1 MRQPS
6 KPLMRGSVLLLAMV
20 VSAVIIAVTVGFFSY
35 FASAVHAERYAI
47 ASAQARSIAEAGI
60 DKAVYELNQNS
71 GYSGESDT
79 ALGNGTFSISVAS
92 IDNSTKRLTVT
103 GFVPNSVNPT
113 STKVVQATVNI
124 NSSIVSFRYGV
135 QIGEGGV
142 TMNNGSLID
151 GNLFSNGDVSG
162 SGTITGDAT
171 VAVGTD
177 AVADQQWAIQDS
189 SFNIG
194 DTSSRAN
201 VAQSFKPS
209 ASASLARVS
218 LNLKKVGNP
227 SDITVKIVTNSSGK
241 PSKTVLANGTI
252 PSSLVTT
259 SYGFADATLD
269 SSPSL
274 TEEQSYWIIAIA
286 SVNANNYFIW
296 GRDSDGG
303 YSRGAAKYSSNWNAQ
318 SPSWSSITGDLGFKA
333 YLSGILTSIS
343 DVTVQGNAWA
353 QSLFDC
359 TIGGNASYQTTST
372 CNVTGT
378 SYPATTPATPTPLPI
393 SDAQITEWETI
404 AESGGTIQGPYSP
417 SGSVILGPKK
427 INGDLNITNG
437 ASLTLTGPLWVN
449 GDVTFSNNASLS
461 VSANTGNSGAIII
474 ADATENTAIKGE
486 VEISNNVIISGNG
499 SANSF
504 PMIIS
509 TNTGS
514 EAIELSNN
522 ADSVILYSPYGSIEV
537 NNNAGANQITAK
549 HLEMN
554 NNTTVTYVN
563 GLQDA
568 SFSNGPGGSWTVVQG
583 TYAITR

>member
-1 MRQPS
+1 MKKFPQPIN
-6 KPLMRGSVLLLAMV
+6 RGSILLLSMV
-20 VSAVIIAVTVGFFSY
+20 ISSVIIVVTIGFFNY
-35 FASAVHAERYAI
+35 FASAVHAERFAI
-47 ASAQARSIAEAGI
+47 ASAQAIFLAEAGI
-60 DKAVYELNQNS
+60 DKAVYELNQS
-71 GYSGESDT
+71 SSYSGESDT
-79 ALGNGTFSISVAS
+79 TLGNGVFNISVVS
-92 IDNSTKRLTVT
+92 IDNNTKRLTVT
-103 GFVPNSVNPT
+103 SFVPNSVNPT
-113 STKVVQATVNI
+113 STKVVQTNVSI
-124 NSSIVSFRYGV
+124 NSSVISFRYGV

-142 TMNNGSLID
+142 NMNNGSRIE

-177 AVADQQWAIQDS
+177 SIADQQWTVQNN
-189 SFNIG
+189 SFNLG
-194 DTSSRAN
+194 DTSSHAN

-209 ASASLARVS
+209 VSASLAKIS
-218 LNLKKVGNP
+218 LNVKKVGNP
-227 SDITVKIVTNSSGK
+227 SDITVKIVTDNSGK
-241 PSKTVLANGTI
+241 PSKTVLASGTI
-252 PSSLVTT
+252 PASMITT

-269 SSPSL
+269 VTPSL
-274 TEEQSYWIIAIA
+274 TENQTYWIISIA

-296 GRDSDGG
+296 GRDSNGG
-303 YSRGAAKYSSNWNAQ
+303 YSRGAAKSSSNWNAQ
-318 SPSWSSITGDLGFKA
+318 NPSWSSITGDLDFKV

-343 DVTVQGNAWA
+343 GVTVQGNAWA
-353 QSLFDC
+353 QSLLDC

-378 SYPATTPATPTPLPI
+378 SYPETTPATPVPLPI
-393 SDAQITEWETI
+393 SDAQIADWETT

-417 SGSVILGPKK
+417 SGSVTLGPKK

-437 ASLTLTGPLWVN
+437 ASLTLTGPIWVN
-449 GDVTFSNNASLS
+449 GNVTFSNNASLT
-461 VSANTGNSGAIII
+461 VSSNVGNSGAIII
-474 ADATENTAIKGE
+474 ADATGNTAIKGE
-486 VEISNNVIISGNG
+486 VEISNNVTISGNG

-522 ADSVILYSPYGSIEV
+522 ADSVILYAPYGSIEV

-549 HLEMN
+549 QLEMN
-554 NNTTVTYVN
+554 NNSVVSYVN

-568 SFSNGPGGSWTVVQG
+568 SFSNGPGGSWAVVPG